1 MNFASLTFWFFFA
14 LVFLLY
20 WLVRERRWQNALLLL
35 ASYVF
40 YAWLSPW
47 YAVLL
52 GASSLADFYLARQMK
67 QGVRVKFYL
76 VLSLVLNLGVLAF
89 FKYYN
94 FFNTQAAEAL
104 TSVGLSVDWLF
115 TKILLP
121 AGLSFYT
128 LKKLAYMIDA
138 SRGTLEPSDDLL
150 SFALFV
156 SFFPQLIAGPIDR
169 YQKLIPQIQ
178 RTRAWQPD
186 FFYSAWPLLVMGL
199 FKKIVIADS
208 IKPIVDRV
216 FGLDQPSILLVIAG
230 ALGFTLEILADFSA
244 YTDLSRGVAQ
254 LLGFNTSENFNRP
267 YLSLTPTDFWNRWHI
282 TLSTWLRDYIFFPVR
297 RALLR
302 WERPLP
308 HWLLLSMPPLVTMF
322 ISGIWHGAG
331 LNYMIWGLYYGIL
344 IAGYQL
350 TGLRGNPSTRF
361 RQAQPDG
368 SGRRWIPAG
377 RLRTFFAWLIMFSFI
392 AFGWLIFRAP
402 SMTWLTNVL
411 LHSDWSHGREDWIVV
426 SIVLSRT
433 VLYSSPLIV
442 KYLLDQYVPRGF
454 LQPFYYAVLT
464 LSTVLFIG
472 TATTDFIYF
481 QF

>member
-1 MNFASLTFWFFFA
+1 MNFTSLTFWFFFA
-14 LVFLLY
+14 LVFSMY
-20 WLVRERRWQNALLLL
+20 WLVREGRWQNTLLIL

-40 YAWLSPW
+40 YTWLSPW

-52 GASSLADFYLARQMK
+52 GVSTLADFYLARQMK
-67 QGVRVKFYL
+67 QKNNSAKTYL
-76 VLSLVLNLGVLAF
+76 ALSSILSLGVLAI

-94 FFNTQAAEAL
+94 FFNTQVAEAL
-104 TSVGLSVDWLF
+104 TSVGLSADWLF
-115 TKILLP
+115 IKVFLP

-128 LKKLAYMIDA
+128 LKKLAYMIDV

-156 SFFPQLIAGPIDR
+156 SFFPQIVAGPMDR
-169 YQKLIPQIQ
+169 YQKLMPQIQ
-178 RTRAWQPD
+178 GKHIWQSG
-186 FFYSAWPLLVMGL
+186 FFYSAWPLIVMGL
-199 FKKIVIADS
+199 FKKIVVADS

-216 FGLDQPSILLVIAG
+216 FGLDHPSMVLIIAG
-230 ALGFTLEILADFSA
+230 TLGFTLEILADFSA

-254 LLGFNTSENFNRP
+254 LLGFNTSENFNKP

-282 TLSTWLRDYIFFPVR
+282 TLSAWLRDYIFFPIR

-302 WERPLP
+302 RKEPLP
-308 HWLLLSMPPLVTMF
+308 NWLLLSIPPLVTMF

-331 LNYMIWGLYYGIL
+331 LTYMIWGLYYGVL

-350 TGLRGNPSTRF
+350 IGLRG
-361 RQAQPDG
+361 D
-368 SGRRWIPAG
+368 WKPAG
-377 RLRTFFAWLIMFSFI
+377 RLKTFFAWLIMFALI

-402 SMTWLTNVL
+402 SMTWLADVFLPSEWT
-411 LHSDWSHGREDWIVV
+411 HGREDWIVT
-426 SIVLSRT
+426 SILLSRT
-433 VLYSSPLIV
+433 ILYSLPLVI

-454 LQPFYYAVLT
+454 VQPFYYAVLT
-464 LSTVLFIG
+464 LGVIIFIG
-472 TATTDFIYF
+472 SATTDFIYF